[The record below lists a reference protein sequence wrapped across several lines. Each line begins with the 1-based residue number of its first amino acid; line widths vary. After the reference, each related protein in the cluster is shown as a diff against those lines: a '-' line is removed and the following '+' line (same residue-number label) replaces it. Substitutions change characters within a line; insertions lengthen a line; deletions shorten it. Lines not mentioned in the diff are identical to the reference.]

1 MGWNPGTEQ
10 ELFTLDELVEAFDIS
25 RCSKAGAKFDY
36 QKGIWFN
43 HEYILK
49 KSNEEIAQLFAP
61 IVANN
66 GVEESM
72 ERVTEVVRMM
82 KDRVSFVKELWP
94 LCSFFFIPPTQYD
107 EKTVKKR
114 WKEDSPQVMGEL
126 ADLLEGLDDFS
137 LENQERVV
145 HEWVEKKEYK
155 LGNVMNAWR
164 LTLVGEGKGPGM
176 FDISAFLGKE
186 ETLRRMRRAIKAL
199 TVNG

>member
-1 MGWNPGTEQ
+1 
-10 ELFTLDELVEAFDIS
+10 
-25 RCSKAGAKFDY
+25 
-36 QKGIWFN
+36 
-43 HEYILK
+43 
-49 KSNEEIAQLFAP
+49 
-61 IVANN
+61 
-66 GVEESM
+66 
-72 ERVTEVVRMM
+72 MM

-94 LCSFFFIPPTQYD
+94 LCSFFFIPPTEYD

-114 WKEDSPQVMGEL
+114 WKEDSPRVMAEL

-145 HEWVEKKEYK
+145 HAWVEQKEYK

-186 ETLRRMRRAIKAL
+186 ETLRRMRRAIEIL
-199 TVNG
+199 GS